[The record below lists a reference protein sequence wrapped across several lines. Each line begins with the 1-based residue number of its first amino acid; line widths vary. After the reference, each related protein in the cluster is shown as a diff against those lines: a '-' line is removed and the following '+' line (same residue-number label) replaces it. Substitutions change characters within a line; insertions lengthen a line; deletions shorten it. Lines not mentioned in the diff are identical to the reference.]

1 MQQFNFLSKLMAFEP
16 AGFPFISVYLNTE
29 PNENGKKDFEVF
41 LKKQL
46 KDHGAV
52 LEAGSSESESYE
64 ADVGKINDFVE
75 NLDPATRGVAIFACS
90 GAGGFFE
97 RFEFEIPFDE
107 NRFDVSE
114 KPNVLPI
121 VQLVS
126 KHPPFAVVAADTNE
140 AHIYVFKRGKT
151 VEREDIQNTK
161 TNRTEVGGWSQMRY
175 QRHIDNFHQ
184 QHAKEVVEEIA
195 KLVREDR
202 IDRIVLSGDEAV
214 IIPILRAE
222 IPKEFEDAIAGTI
235 SLNVKSPVHEVF
247 EAASKAVEEHDSEL
261 ERQEIGRLLEQNY
274 DGGIGVVGAEETL
287 KALFNGQVQQ
297 LFISA
302 NPDDINY
309 SRNEVQD
316 VLKAYEP
323 GEDTDLP
330 DPAEKIEVLNEFVRR
345 AATSADS
352 IRFVSDPQLLKT
364 HGGVGAIL
372 RYQAKGVSN
381 L

>member
-1 MQQFNFLSKLMAFEP
+1 MQQFDFLSKLMEFEA
-16 AGFPFISVYLNTE
+16 AGFPFISIYLNTE
-29 PNENGKKDFEVF
+29 PNDTGKKDFDVF

-52 LEAGSSESESYE
+52 LEAGSSEAQSYE
-64 ADVGKINDFVE
+64 ADVEKINTFVE
-75 NLDPATRGVAIFACS
+75 NLDPTTRGVAIFACS
-90 GAGGFFE
+90 GADDFFQ
-97 RFEFEIPFDE
+97 RFEFEVPFDE
-107 NRFDVSE
+107 NEFDVGE

-121 VQLVS
+121 VRLVS
-126 KHPPFAVVAADTNE
+126 KYPPFAVVAADTNE

-151 VEREDIQNTK
+151 IEHEEIENIK
-161 TNRTEVGGWSQMRY
+161 TNRTLVGGWSQMRY

-184 QHAKEVVEEIA
+184 QHAKEVIEEVA

-202 IDRIVLSGDEAV
+202 IDRIILSGDESV
-214 IIPILRAE
+214 IIPILKAE
-222 IPKEFEDAIAGTI
+222 IPKEFEDKIAGTI
-235 SLNVKSPVHEVF
+235 SLPVKTPVHEVF
-247 EAASKAVEEHDSEL
+247 DAASKAMEEHDAEL
-261 ERQEIGRLLEQNY
+261 EKQEISRLLEQNY
-274 DGGIGVVGAEETL
+274 DDGIGVVGAEETL

-302 NPDDINY
+302 DPGEINY
-309 SRNEVQD
+309 SRNDVRA

-323 GEDTDLP
+323 GEDGDLP
-330 DPAEKIEVLNEFVRR
+330 DPSEKMDVLNEFVKR
-345 AATSADS
+345 AAMTADS

-381 L
+381 I